1 MRFQAHTY
9 EADNHFR
16 WPSTHWI
23 FRDRVSADAGTP
35 QAAAAKRFLVRD
47 REHVERQWPSEPV
60 TYPYANISSPNYT
73 SLVLDADL
81 LTLQPTNAT
90 VDISTVLTN
99 ITFWNA
105 SSETTLNYTFE
116 AYSNYTHT
124 IQYRNLGRQLLSI
137 RFYSNPV
144 SIWHQRQDFK
154 HWILDQ
160 CADIGGFILFAF
172 LLFGTPCVAIQWRL
186 YQARVV
192 QDRYRLKFNKVL
204 RGLKERKY
212 KKKEARREKMLQEE

>member
-1 MRFQAHTY
+1 M
-9 EADNHFR
+9 
-16 WPSTHWI
+16 
-23 FRDRVSADAGTP
+23 
-35 QAAAAKRFLVRD
+35 
-47 REHVERQWPSEPV
+47 
-60 TYPYANISSPNYT
+60 TYPYANISSPNYA

-90 VDISTVLTN
+90 VDISSVLTN

-105 SSETTLNYTFE
+105 SSNTELNYTFE
-116 AYSNYTHT
+116 AYSDYKHT
-124 IQYRNLGRQLLSI
+124 IQYRNLGKQLLAVH
-137 RFYSNPV
+137 FYANPV
-144 SIWHQRQDFK
+144 SIWYQRQDFK

-160 CADIGGFILFAF
+160 CADIGGFILFTF

-204 RGLKERKY
+204 RGIKERKY
-212 KKKEARREKMLQEE
+212 KKKAARRE

>member
-1 MRFQAHTY
+1 M
-9 EADNHFR
+9 
-16 WPSTHWI
+16 
-23 FRDRVSADAGTP
+23 
-35 QAAAAKRFLVRD
+35 
-47 REHVERQWPSEPV
+47 
-60 TYPYANISSPNYT
+60 
-73 SLVLDADL
+73 
-81 LTLQPTNAT
+81 LT
-90 VDISTVLTN
+90 D
-99 ITFWNA
+99 ITFWNT

-124 IQYRNLGRQLLSI
+124 IQYRNLGQQLLSI
-137 RFYSNPV
+137 RLYSNPV

-160 CADIGGFILFAF
+160 CADIGGFILFTF

-212 KKKEARREKMLQEE
+212 KKKAARKEKMLEEEQLDEMDGADEEDADDAEDPEADKVSQTSAERAAARLAR